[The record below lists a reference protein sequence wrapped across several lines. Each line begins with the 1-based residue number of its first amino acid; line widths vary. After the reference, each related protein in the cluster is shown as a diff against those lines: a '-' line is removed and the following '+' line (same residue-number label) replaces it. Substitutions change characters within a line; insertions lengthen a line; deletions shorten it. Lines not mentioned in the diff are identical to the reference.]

1 MTESTDR
8 QTRLDDILAG
18 LGSVVVALSGG
29 VDSSYLA
36 ARAYHAL
43 GGRALAVTADSESLA
58 EEQRQMAAELARR
71 LGFPHRFIRTGELAD
86 DRYRRNDGDRCYYCK
101 SELFRRLGSLAA
113 REGYACVAYG
123 LILDDLGERRP
134 GRMAAEEAGARTPL
148 VEAGMTK
155 ADVRE
160 ASRLMGLPTWDLP
173 ASPCLASRVPV
184 GTTVTPDVLRQVE
197 RAEAAV
203 RDLGFRELRVRHFD
217 RLGRVEIAVAEM
229 GRLSDPELR
238 TAVIAGVRRAGY
250 ELAVID
256 PAGYRRGRLSED
268 EAGAWHWE
276 TGVPPGV

>member
-8 QTRLDDILAG
+8 QAHLDGILAG
-18 LGSVVVALSGG
+18 MGSAVVALSGG

-36 ARAYHAL
+36 ARAHRAL
-43 GGRALAVTADSESLA
+43 GSRALAVTADSASLA
-58 EEQRQMAAELARR
+58 EEQRRMAAELARR
-71 LGFPHRFIRTGELAD
+71 LGFAHRFVRTGELED
-86 DRYRRNDGDRCYYCK
+86 ERYRRNEGDRCYYCK
-101 SELFRRLGSLAA
+101 SELFRRLGALATQ
-113 REGYACVAYG
+113 EGYACVAYG

-134 GRMAAEEAGARTPL
+134 GRAAAEEAGARTPL

-173 ASPCLASRVPV
+173 ASPCLASRVPF
-184 GTTVTPDVLRQVE
+184 GTKVTPAVLRQVE
-197 RAEAAV
+197 RAEAAL

-217 RLGRVEIAVAEM
+217 DLGRVEIAAGEM
-229 GRLSDPELR
+229 ERLSDPELR
-238 TAVIAGVRRAGY
+238 SAVIAGVQRAGY

-268 EAGAWHWE
+268 EAG
-276 TGVPPGV
+276 PGH